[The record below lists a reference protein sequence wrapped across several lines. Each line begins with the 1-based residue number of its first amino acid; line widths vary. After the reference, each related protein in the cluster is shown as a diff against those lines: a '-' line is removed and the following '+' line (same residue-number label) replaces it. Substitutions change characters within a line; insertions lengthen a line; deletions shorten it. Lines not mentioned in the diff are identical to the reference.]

1 MKLIYLQWICVRAK
15 IKQTYINIHFLPSF
29 FCLFQ
34 FSITYTYSPIL
45 TGPTSVMID
54 NLYDIAKHP
63 TWKFFIFVLHD
74 FAFFSKVFP
83 LVALYEKDRSEQ
95 RRAITELKN
104 PLIILHIIIMLNALA
119 DPKEGVIGNTYPPS
133 RFEFPKIEK
142 KWYETK
148 QNEKKR

>member
-95 RRAITELKN
+95 RRAITELKI

-119 DPKEGVIGNTYPPS
+119 DPKEGVIGNTYPLPVLN
-133 RFEFPKIEK
+133 FQK
-142 KWYETK
+142 
-148 QNEKKR
+148 